1 MSSQGARDRFYSSP
15 PASHS
20 LGMAYVWSPTAEQ
33 TGGANIVTGNWLP
46 ISATPDGAINV
57 NAGLQFTGALNA
69 TINSVA
75 VTGGSITVNNT
86 APIPI
91 SGVVFTVVTG
101 AVSASFD
108 TAPIVNSQGTGNAR
122 LLTDNLLLSGISG
135 QLGGTLNVSVT
146 NTAPMPISGVVQATV
161 SIQNVAV
168 TGGSIMTITTG
179 SFSATVDNSAVITAI
194 GSGNALLVIANQLN
208 SGISGAL
215 AGNLSD
221 TAYVTGAVSITNIS
235 QTNALLT
242 GISGLLASNLTDPAY
257 VTGAVSITNTAPLAV
272 SGITQANITNTA
284 PINISGWVT
293 TIVTGGSV
301 SASVSNPIGVTGVAT
316 DTALPVINGFATK
329 FVPMGGRVVNASGAG
344 SITGYNSTGDMA
356 ILNISA
362 QNGGLLVNQGVLDYS
377 QDTVSAVISG
387 TAAVTTTGWNTGNI
401 VTVTNR
407 TSSVA
412 TNYGPSGV
420 VPFTGGIAFFG
431 QALAANSNRLEMFIQ
446 NIHTGTPLYVNLGA
460 TAASTGNFSMILNP
474 STVNNWG
481 GSSFGS
487 SRYKGAVQVS
497 GGAWVAWEI

>member
-1 MSSQGARDRFYSSP
+1 MLYA
-15 PASHS
+15 
-20 LGMAYVWSPTAEQ
+20 WSPNATQ
-33 TGGANIVTGNWLP
+33 TGGANTVTGNWIPPVVDAAGNLNV
-46 ISATPDGAINV
+46 AI
-57 NAGLQFTGALNA
+57 AGGITLSGVSVSIDAVAITGNP
-69 TINSVA
+69 NM
-75 VTGGSITVNNT
+75 TVSNT
-86 APIPI
+86 APIPV
-91 SGVVFTVVTG
+91 SGVIQGGNSVPLNVTGTINTVVTG

-108 TAPIVNSQGTGNAR
+108 TTPIVSATASGNNNTLVANR
-122 LLTDNLLLSGISG
+122 LLSGLSG
-135 QLGGTLNVSVT
+135 QLGGTLNVSVI
-146 NTAPMPISGVVQATV
+146 NGVVPVSGVFNAT
-161 SIQNVAV
+161 
-168 TGGSIMTITTG
+168 T
-179 SFSATVDNSAVITAI
+179 DNSAVITAI
-194 GSGNALLVIANQLN
+194 GSGNALLVIANQLA
-208 SGISGAL
+208 SGISGSL

-221 TAYVTGAVSITNIS
+221 VAYVTGAVSITNIS

-257 VTGAVSITNTAPLAV
+257 VTGAVSITNTAPLAF
-272 SGITQANITNTA
+272 SGTTQANITNTA

-356 ILNISA
+356 ILNISS
-362 QNGGLLVNQGVLDYS
+362 QNGGLLVNQGVLDYN
-377 QDTVSAVISG
+377 QDTVSAVVSG
-387 TAAVTTTGWNTGNI
+387 TATVAVTGWNTGMV
-401 VTVTNR
+401 VTTSPR

-420 VPFTGGIAFFG
+420 VPFTGGLAFFG
-431 QALAANSNRLEMFIQ
+431 QALAANSNRLECFVQ
-446 NIHTGTPLYVNLGA
+446 NVHTGTPLYVNLGT

-474 STVNNWG
+474 STVFNWG